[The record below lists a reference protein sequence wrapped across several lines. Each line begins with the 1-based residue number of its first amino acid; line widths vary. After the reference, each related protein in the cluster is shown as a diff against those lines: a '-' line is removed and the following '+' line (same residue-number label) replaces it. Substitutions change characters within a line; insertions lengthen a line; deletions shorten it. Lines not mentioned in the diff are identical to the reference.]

1 MEASTCVV
9 GREVKAVKTDD
20 EAHSCQ
26 EHCPAVGRVL
36 DDKTML
42 CFTLQT
48 LSIAGLMKDGLS
60 ES

>member
-9 GREVKAVKTDD
+9 GREVKAAKTDD

-26 EHCPAVGRVL
+26 EHRPAVGRVL

-48 LSIAGLMKDGLS
+48 
-60 ES
+60 